1 MPDRSSRHGL
11 PDPRNH
17 GSHARRQHSGDSDG
31 SGAANTEA
39 IPGTY
44 GHSPATDPFAILP
57 GGYSTGTADPFA
69 SANTVG
75 AESPFGA
82 LNTDPLG
89 AERPS
94 RARNTDPLSAEHL
107 YGVRSTDPLGAERPF
122 GGRNTDALGAERPF
136 GGRNTDPFGAAASG
150 PYGTAT
156 FAAVPFGAE
165 TPGTGV
171 PGTGA
176 PGAGAAEGGTAR
188 PGAASATA
196 AGDPVP
202 AEATDARS
210 FLRAL
215 FDFGFTS
222 FVTPKV
228 IKALYVLIAIGTVV
242 SALLFTIFAFKA
254 STAFGLVTL
263 VIGDPL
269 FIIIV
274 LAIYRIALE
283 FFMVIFRVGEDIR
296 ALRERGDVR

>member
-17 GSHARRQHSGDSDG
+17 GSHARRQYSVNGESDG

-39 IPGTY
+39 IPARTDGY
-44 GHSPATDPFAILP
+44 GPTNTDPFAILP
-57 GGYSTGTADPFA
+57 GEYSAGTADPFGSA
-69 SANTVG
+69 SAGG

-82 LNTDPLG
+82 
-89 AERPS
+89 
-94 RARNTDPLSAEHL
+94 
-107 YGVRSTDPLGAERPF
+107 RSTDPLGGDRSFGARSTDPF
-122 GGRNTDALGAERPF
+122 GAERPF
-136 GGRNTDPFGAAASG
+136 GARNPDPFGAAATGSATG
-150 PYGTAT
+150 PFGTAT
-156 FAAVPFGAE
+156 FGAVPFGAE
-165 TPGTGV
+165 A

-176 PGAGAAEGGTAR
+176 PGAGAAEAGTAR
-188 PGAASATA
+188 PGTASAA
-196 AGDPVP
+196 ALGDPVP
-202 AEATDARS
+202 AQATDARS

-242 SALLFTIFAFKA
+242 SALVFTIYAFKA
-254 STAFGLVTL
+254 STAFGIVTL
-263 VIGDPL
+263 VFADPL

-283 FFMVIFRVGEDIR
+283 FFMVTFRVAEDVR
-296 ALRERGDVR
+296 ALRERGDLR

>member
-17 GSHARRQHSGDSDG
+17 GSHVRRQYSGDSDG
-31 SGAANTEA
+31 SGAPNTEA
-39 IPGTY
+39 IPATY
-44 GHSPATDPFAILP
+44 GHSPANTDPFAILP
-57 GGYSTGTADPFA
+57 GEYGAGTADPFGSA
-69 SANTVG
+69 STVG

-94 RARNTDPLSAEHL
+94 GARNTDPLSAEHL
-107 YGVRSTDPLGAERPF
+107 YGVRNTGPLGAERPF
-122 GGRNTDALGAERPF
+122 GA
-136 GGRNTDPFGAAASG
+136 RNTDPFGAAASG

-165 TPGTGV
+165 A

-176 PGAGAAEGGTAR
+176 PGMGAPGMGAPGMGASGAGSGEAGTAR

-228 IKALYVLIAIGTVV
+228 IKALYVLIAIGTGV